1 MYLVLSAARRPL
13 LLHKPTH
20 TELKCLRPGCRR
32 RKILETLQRL
42 EPLHPSHLKVYFTIT
57 DKRKSKLW
65 LIGPRLHQ
73 LCPRSGAGAKNVTA
87 KHLMWTSLFLKSK
100 NLKKLQLHWDKNS
113 IYRCTHSTAIVI
125 RIVSSDSRQYA
136 ALVITVN
143 RD

>member
-1 MYLVLSAARRPL
+1 MLTKLMIFFPSSLQRGALRRSSIRTVMYLVLSAARRPL

-32 RKILETLQRL
+32 RKILESLQRL

-87 KHLMWTSLFLKSK
+87 KHLMWTSLERSK
-100 NLKKLQLHWDKNS
+100 KTTVTLGQKLNISL
-113 IYRCTHSTAIVI
+113 YP
-125 RIVSSDSRQYA
+125 
-136 ALVITVN
+136 
-143 RD
+143 